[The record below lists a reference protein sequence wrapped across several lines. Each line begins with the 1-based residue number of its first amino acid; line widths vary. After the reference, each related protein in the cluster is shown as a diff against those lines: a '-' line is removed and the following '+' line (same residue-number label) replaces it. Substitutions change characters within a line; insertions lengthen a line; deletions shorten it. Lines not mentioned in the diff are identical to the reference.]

1 MPKFTVESTYHLP
14 VYRHRTYDTA
24 TPADAC
30 RKAIGDDDW
39 STEKCDCE
47 TAGETYITG
56 IWSGTDTAYRI
67 ESTTVPSQFRETI
80 QRKAEHFQEL
90 FDQLVYVAQPAGLSR
105 ADFDRWLPKAIAT
118 VERARA
124 IIEER
129 GDPRCAD
136 RAARVM
142 ISTNAGPESLRSKPF
157 VSSATKRF
165 WQPTFPTLPT
175 WQNGFVATSTDTFW
189 RQPRRSLYS
198 PFRLDLS
205 ALRFGMVCIGNGIR
219 TTVFRW

>member
-1 MPKFTVESTYHLP
+1 MPRFTVESTYHLP
-14 VYRHRTYDTA
+14 VYRHRAYNAA

-39 STEKCDCE
+39 SAGKCDYE

-56 IWSGTDTAYRI
+56 IWSGTDTAYRV
-67 ESTTVPSQFRETI
+67 ESTTVPSQFHETI

-118 VERARA
+118 VEKARA

-129 GDPRCAD
+129 RDPD
-136 RAARVM
+136 VQ
-142 ISTNAGPESLRSKPF
+142 TEPPGP
-157 VSSATKRF
+157 
-165 WQPTFPTLPT
+165 
-175 WQNGFVATSTDTFW
+175 
-189 RQPRRSLYS
+189 
-198 PFRLDLS
+198 
-205 ALRFGMVCIGNGIR
+205 
-219 TTVFRW
+219 